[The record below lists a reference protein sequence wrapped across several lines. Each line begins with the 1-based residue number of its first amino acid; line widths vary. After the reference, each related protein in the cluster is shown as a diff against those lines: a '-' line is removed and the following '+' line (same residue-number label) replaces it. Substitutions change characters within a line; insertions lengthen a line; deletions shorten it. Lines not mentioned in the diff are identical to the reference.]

1 MPRKPK
7 KPCAYPGC
15 PNLTDTKYCET
26 HKQYEPP
33 AHFGKSGENAF
44 YRSSGWKA
52 KRKSFLDE
60 HPFCVMCGRP
70 ASIVDHV
77 VPIRQGGEPLDDDNL
92 QSLCWSCHSRK
103 SIKDGS
109 RYSQKVYTY

>member
-15 PNLTDTKYCET
+15 PNLTYTKYCEA

-33 AHFGKSGENAF
+33 LHHPGTDTGSF
-44 YRSSGWKA
+44 YRTAAWKA
-52 KRKSFLDE
+52 KRKSYLED

-109 RYSQKVYTY
+109 RYARKVYTY